1 MQFFFFIIYL
11 FFNILN
17 PINIQISVP
26 NQVENN
32 APEGLI
38 GKSMANKKKKAI
50 LLDEI
55 EFFKY
60 LFTYIANAVQSKNNP
75 IKPVSGNDFHKNI
88 MRMRRAP
95 RVGI

>member
-1 MQFFFFIIYL
+1 M
-11 FFNILN
+11 
-17 PINIQISVP
+17 P

-55 EFFKY
+55 DFFKY

-75 IKPVSGNDFHKNI
+75 IKPVSEMTSIKILWGCVEHLE
-88 MRMRRAP
+88 
-95 RVGI
+95 